1 MIRNL
6 ANSVIW
12 NGKPPVN
19 EMRFQNSL
27 ADYIKN
33 QYHAAEKWA
42 AHEAQT
48 ITRCIPEGEGTAAS
62 YLEHRRDQ
70 PSERLDVKRER
81 LLRRLREGQHK
92 TAGFARVRPTT
103 YAKPWGRESRHSL
116 RKKALSRA
124 MLVDEIAL
132 AGDGVEPTPY
142 SAKLGAVLWGV

>member
-1 MIRNL
+1 MRCGSKIAFRTISRTSITQPRN
-6 ANSVIW
+6 
-12 NGKPPVN
+12 GPPT
-19 EMRFQNSL
+19 S
-27 ADYIKN
+27 D
-33 QYHAAEKWA
+33 
-42 AHEAQT
+42 QT

-62 YLEHRRDQ
+62 YLEHRRDR

-92 TAGFARVRPTT
+92 TASFARVRPHT

-124 MLVDEIAL
+124 MLVNEIAR

-142 SAKLGAVLWGV
+142 SGKLGAVLWGV